1 MKATWY
7 AADFETTTDPDDCR
21 VWAWAFTDIS
31 RPYDLLYGNSVDSF
45 MEALADLSG
54 RVYFHNLKFDGRF
67 IVDWLL
73 RNGYDWNGER
83 SLPPQTFKT
92 LISDMGAWYSIKIR
106 FPNTKAGIKREV
118 TIYDSLKIL
127 PMKISQMTKSFGIE
141 EHKLELDYKEYREI
155 GHELTQHEKDYIS
168 GDVIIL
174 AKALAFMREHQQH
187 KMTTGSNAINDYKTR
202 IGKNVYTK
210 WFPEVDAFTDKDI
223 RQSYKGGFTYLN
235 PKYKNADIGA
245 GNVYDVNS
253 MYPWAMRYCLLPYGE
268 PVYFSGDY
276 VEDKN
281 CPLYVL
287 NFECTFKIKPGHI
300 PSIQIKHSMLYA
312 ENEYLTESDGP
323 VVLTL
328 TNIDLQLM
336 KDQYDMNIIE
346 VFGGYKFRAAY
357 DMFNVYIDYWYSMKT
372 TARAEGNP
380 GLEKIAKL
388 SLNSLYGKF
397 GTRKTTKSKIP
408 YLDREK
414 NIVRYYTS
422 SEEQVK
428 GGYIPIATF
437 ITAYARDKIIRGA
450 QACGDRF
457 VYADTDSLH
466 VVGTEPI
473 PGLDVDNKRLG
484 AFKLES
490 TFTKARFIRQKT
502 YMEIFER
509 EINIKCAGMPD
520 EIKNKLHP
528 EDFYEGATFD
538 GKLLPKVVPGGVILE
553 DTTFQIKKA

>member
-7 AADFETTTDPDDCR
+7 AADFETTTDPEDCR

-106 FPNTKAGIKREV
+106 FPNTKAGIKHEV

-127 PMKISQMTKSFGIE
+127 PMKVSQMPKSFGIE
-141 EHKLELDYKEYREI
+141 EHKLELDYKAHREF

-235 PKYKNADIGA
+235 PKYKNADIGG

-300 PSIQIKHSMLYA
+300 PSIQIKHSMMYA
-312 ENEYLTESDGP
+312 DNEYLTESDGP

-336 KDQYDMNIIE
+336 KDQYDVNIIE

-357 DMFNVYIDYWYSMKT
+357 DMFNVYIDYWYNMKT
-372 TARAEGNP
+372 TARTEGKP
-380 GLEKIAKL
+380 GLERIAKL

-520 EIKNKLHP
+520 EIKNKLNP

>member
-1 MKATWY
+1 MKTTWY
-7 AADFETTTDPDDCR
+7 AADFETTTDPEDCR

-31 RPYDLLYGNSVDSF
+31 RPYDLIYGNSVDSF
-45 MEALADLSG
+45 MGALADLSG

-73 RNGYDWNGER
+73 RNGYEWNGER
-83 SLPPQTFKT
+83 HIPQRCFKT

-106 FPNTKAGIKREV
+106 FPDTNAGVKRDI

-127 PMKISQMTKSFGIE
+127 PMRVEQMPQSFGID
-141 EHKLELDYKEYREI
+141 EHKLELDYKAYREV

-174 AKALAFMREHQQH
+174 AKALDFMRNHSQT

-202 IGKNVYTK
+202 FGKQTYTK
-210 WFPEVDAFTDKDI
+210 YFPEVDAFTDKDI
-223 RQSYKGGFTYLN
+223 RASYKGGFTYLN
-235 PKYKNADIGA
+235 PKYKNKDIGA

-268 PVYFSGDY
+268 PVYFSGGY
-276 VEDKN
+276 VQDERY
-281 CPLYVL
+281 PLYVL
-287 NFECTFKIKPGHI
+287 NFECTFKIKPDHV

-312 ENEYLTESDGP
+312 DNEYLTESDGP
-323 VVLTL
+323 VILTL
-328 TNIDLQLM
+328 TNIDLQLF
-336 KDQYDMNIIE
+336 KDQYDVNIIE
-346 VFGGYKFRAAY
+346 IFGGYKFRAAH
-357 DMFNVYIDYWYSMKT
+357 DMFNVYIDYWYNVKT
-372 TARAEGNP
+372 ESRATGNK
-380 GLEKIAKL
+380 GLEKISKL
-388 SLNSLYGKF
+388 MLNSLYGKF

-408 YLDREK
+408 YLDNEK

-422 SEEQVK
+422 SEESVK

-473 PGLDVDNKRLG
+473 PGLDVDSKRLG

-502 YMEIFER
+502 YMEIFDNQ
-509 EINIKCAGMPD
+509 INIKCAGMPD
-520 EIKNKLHP
+520 DIKKNLRA
-528 EDFYEGATFD
+528 EEFYEGAIFD